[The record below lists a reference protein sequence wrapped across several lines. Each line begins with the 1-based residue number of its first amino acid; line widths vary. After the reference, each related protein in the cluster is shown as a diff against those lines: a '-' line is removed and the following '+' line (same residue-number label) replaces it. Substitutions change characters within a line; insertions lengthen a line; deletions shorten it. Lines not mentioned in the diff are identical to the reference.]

1 MSVLVL
7 SQQEVEQLLDM
18 EGCIEAMADA
28 LASLARGEVHMPL
41 RFIFEPGDE
50 PSLIGLMP
58 AHRGGDAALYS
69 LKTVCVFP
77 DNPRRGLDAHQ
88 GTVTLFDGETG
99 EVRALM
105 NASAITAIRTAA
117 VSAVATRLLAR
128 EDAREL
134 GVLGAGVQARSHLD
148 ALRLVRDLDR
158 VRIYSPTAEHAAALA
173 DETGAEAVGSAED
186 CVRGADVV
194 VAATSSLEPVLER
207 EWLKEGAHVN
217 SVGGRPPLMRE
228 LDTATIA
235 ASSFFVDR
243 RESAEAEAGDYREAL
258 AAGAIGS
265 GHIKAEI
272 GEVLTGASPGRTEP
286 GELTVFR
293 SLGLAVEDLA
303 AAEYVLQRARESG
316 AGTEVEF

>member
-1 MSVLVL
+1 MTVLVL
-7 SQQEVEQLLDM
+7 NQKEVERLLDM
-18 EGCIEAMADA
+18 EGCIEAMAEA
-28 LASLARGEVHMPL
+28 LAALARGEVHVPL
-41 RFIFEPGDE
+41 RFVVKPEGE

-58 AHRGGDAALYS
+58 AHRAGDAPLYS

-77 DNPRRGLDAHQ
+77 DNPKRGLDAHQ

-134 GVLGAGVQARSHLD
+134 GVLGAGVQARSHLE
-148 ALRLVRDLDR
+148 ALRLVRNFER
-158 VRIYSPTAEHAAALA
+158 VRIFSPTTEHARSLSA
-173 DETGAEAVGSAED
+173 ETGAEAVDSAED
-186 CVRGADVV
+186 AVRGADVV
-194 VAATSSLEPVLER
+194 VTATSSVEPVLER

-217 SVGGRPPLMRE
+217 VVGGRPPMMRE

-235 ASSFFVDR
+235 GSAFFVDR
-243 RESAEAEAGDYREAL
+243 RESAEAEAFDYRDAL
-258 AAGAIGS
+258 EAGAIGPD
-265 GHIKAEI
+265 HIRAEI
-272 GEVLTGASPGRTEP
+272 GEVLIGAKPGRSAPE
-286 GELTVFR
+286 ELTVFR

-303 AAEYVLQRARESG
+303 AAEYVVRRARETG
-316 AGTEVEF
+316 AGIEVEF